1 MSVTL
6 FFYITLIGFVL
17 FGGLMLSNNDN
28 SRLKIVGIIL
38 IIISG
43 VMIYFIPTVDEK
55 TKETSELEN
64 PNEVLE
70 CEILNENCQ
79 TVDTIFVVYKNGN
92 IVGSFIKK

>member
-1 MSVTL
+1 MDVVI
-6 FFYITLIGFVL
+6 YMILIGFVFL
-17 FGGLMLSNNDN
+17 SGGLMLYNNSK

-38 IIISG
+38 TIISG
-43 VMIYFIPTVDEK
+43 VLICLIPTVDEK
-55 TKETSELEN
+55 TKETSEHEN

-70 CEILNENCQ
+70 CEISNEKYQ

>member
-1 MSVTL
+1 MTL
-6 FFYITLIGFVL
+6 YFYIILIGFVL

-38 IIISG
+38 TIISG
-43 VMIYFIPTVDEK
+43 VLIYFIPTVDEK
-55 TKETSELEN
+55 TKETSEREK

-70 CEILNENCQ
+70 CEILNVNCPP
-79 TVDTIFVVYKNGN
+79 TDTLFVIDNCGN